1 MGLQPAD
8 FAGSFCQFVCMIRL
22 RAINDALRLHLG
34 HDDPTQYNAVQRV
47 LYIGVILIVV
57 LIVLSGLALWKPVQF
72 SEFAS
77 LFYDFQT
84 TRLIHFLCMTAI
96 VLFLV
101 VHVAPASLVPQN
113 LYGRG

>member
-1 MGLQPAD
+1 MIC
-8 FAGSFCQFVCMIRL
+8 FA
-22 RAINDALRLHLG
+22 
-34 HDDPTQYNAVQRV
+34 HDDPTQYNAFQRV

-57 LIVLSGLALWKPVQF
+57 IIVLSGLALWKPLQF

-101 VHVAPASLVPQN
+101 VHVALALLVPHRLVATVTGGPELRDAASPEVDPEPQIEPT
-113 LYGRG
+113 R